1 MRMLGTVFLLTWI
14 SSSLALSAA
23 SGSELDLV
31 LANGR
36 VVDGSGAPWFRADVG
51 IRADRI
57 IAVGDLSRAAAA
69 RRIDVQERMVA
80 PGFIDLLG
88 QSELHVLIDNR
99 VESKIRQGIT
109 TEITGE
115 GRSVAPVSQ
124 AALSQAGAFLER
136 YRLKIDWKDL
146 SGYIKRFESTR
157 SAINLGTFVGAA
169 QVRIAV
175 LGLADGQPSAAQL
188 AEMERLV
195 EQGMKQGARGVS
207 TALIYPP
214 GSYAKTAEL
223 IALAKVAARYGGV
236 YASHIRGEADTEL
249 EAVEEAL
256 TIGREARIPVE
267 IWHLKVAGTNN
278 WGKMKELLARIESAR
293 VEGVDVAANMYP
305 YDAARNGLSANIP
318 DWAHA
323 GGIDAMIARFKD
335 PAQRDKI
342 KAELWHGGVGREV
355 PEGILLASCVN
366 PAVKKYMGKRLSEVA
381 REMGKSPEDAILDL
395 IELAHTRIDVVRFVM
410 NEEDVRLGLKQPWVS
425 LGIDDAGQ
433 AVDGPFAGERGHP
446 RAFGSAPRLLGHYA
460 RDLHLFSVE
469 EAVRKMTSQP
479 AQRLQL
485 PYRGLLR
492 PGMAADITVF
502 DPAAVRDRATYEDP
516 LRYSEGIEYVIVN
529 GKVVLDAGKMT
540 SERPGR
546 FMKHST
552 P

>member
-1 MRMLGTVFLLTWI
+1 MRSLGAVLLLAWI
-14 SSSLALSAA
+14 SAPTA
-23 SGSELDLV
+23 SGAPGSGLDLV

-51 IRADRI
+51 ISGDRI
-57 IAVGDLSRAAAA
+57 VAVGDLSRAAAA
-69 RRIDVQERMVA
+69 RRIDVQGRMVA

-88 QSELHVLIDNR
+88 QSELYALIDNR
-99 VESKIRQGIT
+99 VESKIRQGIS

-124 AALSQAGAFLER
+124 AALSQASAFLER
-136 YRLKIDWKDL
+136 YRLKIDWTDL
-146 SGYIKRFESTR
+146 NGYSKRFESTR

-175 LGLADGQPSAAQL
+175 LGLADVQPSAAQL
-188 AEMERLV
+188 AEMEKLV
-195 EQGMKQGARGVS
+195 EQAMQQGARGVS

-236 YASHIRGEADTEL
+236 YASHIRGEADTEND
-249 EAVEEAL
+249 AVDEAL
-256 TIGREARIPVE
+256 AIGREARIPVE

-278 WGKMKELLARIESAR
+278 WGKMKDLLARLERAR
-293 VEGVDVAANMYP
+293 GEGIDVAANMYP

-318 DWAHA
+318 DWAHS

-335 PAQRDKI
+335 PAQREKI

-381 REMGKSPEDAILDL
+381 REMGKSPEDALLDL

-433 AVDGPFAGERGHP
+433 ALDGPFAGERGHP
-446 RAFGSAPRLLGHYA
+446 RAFGSAARLLGHYA

-479 AQRLQL
+479 AQRLRL
-485 PYRGLLR
+485 LDRGLLR

-502 DPAAVRDRATYEDP
+502 DPKTVRDLATYEDP
-516 LRYSEGIEYVIVN
+516 LRYSEGIEYVVVN

-546 FMKHST
+546 FMKHS
-552 P
+552 PP

>member
-1 MRMLGTVFLLTWI
+1 MRSLGAVLLLAWI
-14 SSSLALSAA
+14 SAPTA
-23 SGSELDLV
+23 SGAPGSGLDLV
-31 LANGR
+31 IANGR

-51 IRADRI
+51 IRGDRI
-57 IAVGDLSRAAAA
+57 VAVGDLSRAAAA
-69 RRIDVQERMVA
+69 RRIDVQGKMVA

-88 QSELHVLIDNR
+88 QSELYALIDNR

-124 AALSQAGAFLER
+124 AALSQASAFLER
-136 YRLKIDWKDL
+136 YRLKIDWTDL
-146 SGYIKRFESTR
+146 NGYSKRFESTR

-175 LGLADGQPSAAQL
+175 LGLADVQPSAAQL
-188 AEMERLV
+188 AEMEKLV
-195 EQGMKQGARGVS
+195 EQAMQQGARGVS

-236 YASHIRGEADTEL
+236 YASHIRGEADTEN
-249 EAVEEAL
+249 EAVDEAL
-256 TIGREARIPVE
+256 AIGREARIPVE

-278 WGKMKELLARIESAR
+278 WGKMKDLLARLERAR
-293 VEGVDVAANMYP
+293 GEGIDVAANMYP
-305 YDAARNGLSANIP
+305 YDAARNGLSANVP
-318 DWAHA
+318 DWAHS

-335 PAQRDKI
+335 PAQREKI

-381 REMGKSPEDAILDL
+381 REMGKSPEDALLDL

-433 AVDGPFAGERGHP
+433 ALDGPFAGERGHP
-446 RAFGSAPRLLGHYA
+446 RAFGSAARLLGHYA

-479 AQRLQL
+479 AQRLRL
-485 PYRGLLR
+485 LDRGLLR

-502 DPAAVRDRATYEDP
+502 DPKTVRDLATYEDP
-516 LRYSEGIEYVIVN
+516 LRYSEGIEYVVVN

-546 FMKHST
+546 FMKHS
-552 P
+552 PP